1 MLSLLL
7 ALAVTVTMFRMG
19 DPCCLLLVCL
29 LAGLAWQRPCFRWWG
44 IDGVLMCICLYDAV
58 DFCLHPYRGIEAA
71 EASLTGL
78 CCYFLIRNA
87 SVESFLKLLLLPVGA
102 ALTLTFV
109 SFGMFAEAVQG
120 AGFADTYPFR
130 FLFRPLGYITNA
142 WASVWL
148 VVSALGAIGC
158 RLCTDTPLAY
168 RIRAV
173 LGSGIGCLAAF
184 VLPRSFPCLGCLRG
198 AYFLCLALGKATGRT
213 ACRLP
218 LYRSK
223 RLPAFPNGDRYDTCH
238 GQDRFA
244 TPKHREQG
252 KRYGE
257 GNRSMESLSVD
268 GYG

>member
-1 MLSLLL
+1 MLLSLLL
-7 ALAVTVTMFRMG
+7 ALAVTVTMFRIG

-120 AGFADTYPFR
+120 AGFTDTYPFR
-130 FLFRPLGYITNA
+130 FLFRQGD
-142 WASVWL
+142 SL
-148 VVSALGAIGC
+148 VAFRFKS
-158 RLCTDTPLAY
+158 RPD
-168 RIRAV
+168 
-173 LGSGIGCLAAF
+173 GIGHHSRVA
-184 VLPRSFPCLGCLRG
+184 LPVGHHLEFERQRDGVAILRTDG
-198 AYFLCLALGKATGRT
+198 NLHEGRDLSGEQLFFHLLRQKVGLLLVD
-213 ACRLP
+213 AQHRQLP
-218 LYRSK
+218 V
-223 RLPAFPNGDRYDTCH
+223 
-238 GQDRFA
+238 GQRF
-244 TPKHREQG
+244 G
-252 KRYGE
+252 
-257 GNRSMESLSVD
+257 
-268 GYG
+268 